1 MARLALVDGVPGAV
15 WAQRGQAR
23 VVFSFAVDGGKVIGV
38 AVLVVV
44 GATGA
49 TRIILPMGIPEYGI
63 DISPDGRYLVY
74 AQLDDP
80 ASQLMLVENFH

>member
-1 MARLALVDGVPGAV
+1 MTSAGYAGTSTLR
-15 WAQRGQAR
+15 
-23 VVFSFAVDGGKVIGV
+23 FYSF
-38 AVLVVV
+38 
-44 GATGA
+44 ATGA
-49 TRIILPMGIPEYGI
+49 TRTILPTGIPEYGI